1 MPEFTLFRGSVSET
15 DDVASSTR
23 GSLTSRAAVLAL
35 VLAALVMTLA
45 FPVREF
51 VQQRAQ
57 LASLQALVDRQQ
69 ASVTSLQAQRDRWQD
84 PAYVEAQARAR
95 LHFVFPGETGYVVLS
110 PGDVARAR
118 DPQLRQPELPATPWY
133 DTLWH
138 SVEAAD
144 SGR

>member
-1 MPEFTLFRGSVSET
+1 MASGSR
-15 DDVASSTR
+15 A
-23 GSLTSRAAVLAL
+23 SLTSRAAVLAL

-45 FPVREF
+45 FPVRQF

-57 LASLQALVDRQQ
+57 LAALQAQVDHQK
-69 ASVTSLQAQRDRWQD
+69 ASVASLQAQRDRWQD

-118 DPQLRQPELPATPWY
+118 HPELRQPALPATPWY
-133 DTLWH
+133 DALWH